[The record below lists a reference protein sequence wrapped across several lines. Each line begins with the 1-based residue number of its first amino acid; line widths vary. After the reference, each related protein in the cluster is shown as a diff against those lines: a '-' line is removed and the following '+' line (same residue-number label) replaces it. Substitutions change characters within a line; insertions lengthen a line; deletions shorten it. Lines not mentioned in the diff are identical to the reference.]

1 MSFVLW
7 IKIGYGLKIFNNGYI
22 SCIPNGAL
30 LPRAPGAEDGPIVID
45 EELFSNITGEGV
57 KNFHLNHHCHFRK
70 RFEFPI
76 PILIL

>member
-30 LPRAPGAEDGPIVID
+30 LPRAPGAEDGPMVID

-57 KNFHLNHHCHFRK
+57 TNFPFEK